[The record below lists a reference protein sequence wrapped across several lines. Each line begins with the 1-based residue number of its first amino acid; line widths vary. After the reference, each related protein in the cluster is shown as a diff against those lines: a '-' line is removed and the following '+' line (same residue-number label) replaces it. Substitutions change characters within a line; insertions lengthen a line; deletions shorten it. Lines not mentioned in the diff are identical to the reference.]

1 MMPLNVLVTDD
12 SAVMRA
18 MIVKTLRMSGLHL
31 GEIAH
36 ASNGVEA
43 LEVLDAVW
51 IDLVFVDI
59 NMPVMDGLELLTQIA
74 RRPYAGALRTIV
86 VSTEGSDPR
95 IAAVRAFG
103 AAFVRKPFSPELLR
117 DVVLRITGVA
127 A

>member
-1 MMPLNVLVTDD
+1 MIPLNVLVIDD

-36 ASNGVEA
+36 AANGVEA
-43 LEVLDAVW
+43 LEVLDAVR
-51 IDLVFVDI
+51 IDLALVDI

-74 RRPYAGALRTIV
+74 RRPYAHGLRTIV

-103 AAFVRKPFSPELLR
+103 AAFVRKPFSPEALR